1 MAQHSWE
8 DYVHR
13 TVTHRALIVGHCT
26 KATCIQIPWPLF
38 ILSSACFLSK
48 GKCVDSR
55 WTAHASFNW
64 FCSLEKGHWLFFPRS
79 NWGCG
84 EQKYFGLVPCI
95 IYKGTYTLRWKH
107 TGWALLS
114 TRIRHTQVQQCFHF
128 PWFSIVITFL
138 VRTTICPPYKLSSY
152 PQIQHNT
159 QCISFNVYGKY
170 LYTQVLHKVLFIT
183 MKIKQCQDPCRAMNF
198 LLYC

>member
-8 DYVHR
+8 DYIHR
-13 TVTHRALIVGHCT
+13 TVTHRAPIVGHSAP
-26 KATCIQIPWPLF
+26 KQPASKFHGLWLLF
-38 ILSSACFLSK
+38 LLSSACFLSK
-48 GKCVDSR
+48 GNVL
-55 WTAHASFNW
+55 TAHASFNR

-79 NWGCG
+79 NSGCG
-84 EQKYFGLVPCI
+84 EQKYFGLIPCI

-114 TRIRHTQVQQCFHF
+114 TRSQHTQVQQCFHF

-152 PQIQHNT
+152 PQIQQNT

-170 LYTQVLHKVLFIT
+170 LYTQALHKVLFIT
-183 MKIKQCQDPCRAMNF
+183 MKIKQYQDPCRAMNF